1 MGNTSTG
8 KKKNKES
15 KDNTDRGNGKS
26 RPDPKN
32 EMNIKQKPE
41 KRKTD
46 STSSNGDIQGD
57 LWLLHHVMLSIKP
70 KS

>member
-15 KDNTDRGNGKS
+15 KDNTDRGNRKS
-26 RPDPKN
+26 KPDPKN
-32 EMNIKQKPE
+32 EMNIKQNPE

-46 STSSNGDIQGD
+46 FTSLNGDIQGG
-57 LWLLHHVMLSIKP
+57 LWLLHHVMLAIKP
-70 KS
+70 QS